1 MKWTLKRKRNIMK
14 INNKPKNEWVLTK
27 SLHMPFRRR
36 KKKKESGWNLQ
47 TNKKKGKSW
56 GNMEKLLQ
64 ELKTK
69 ANFINWLIKKM

>member
-1 MKWTLKRKRNIMK
+1 MK

-27 SLHMPFRRR
+27 SLHIPFRRR
-36 KKKKESGWNLQ
+36 KKKEIDWIKPKN
-47 TNKKKGKSW
+47 NKKNGKSW

>member
-1 MKWTLKRKRNIMK
+1 MSADEIVTYTF
-14 INNKPKNEWVLTK
+14 PKEK
-27 SLHMPFRRR
+27 

>member
-1 MKWTLKRKRNIMK
+1 M
-14 INNKPKNEWVLTK
+14 NECWGNRYIYL
-27 SLHMPFRRR
+27 SEGE

-69 ANFINWLIKKM
+69 ANSINWLIKKM